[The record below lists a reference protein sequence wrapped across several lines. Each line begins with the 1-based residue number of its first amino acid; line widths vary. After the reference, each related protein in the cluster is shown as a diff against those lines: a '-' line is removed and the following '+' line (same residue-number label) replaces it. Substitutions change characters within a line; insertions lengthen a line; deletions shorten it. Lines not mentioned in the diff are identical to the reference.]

1 MGAIEDLRAGAAWK
15 EILDGEA
22 GVRAG
27 ALIRRTPLLEAPSLA
42 ADGRARSA
50 LVKAEGLQRTGSF
63 KIRGAAGR
71 LAALSTE
78 EADRGVVAA
87 SAGNH
92 GLGIAAASRAM
103 GIEALIVVPETSPE
117 VKRSGIAALGA
128 TLEVRGGTYDEAE
141 HEALAV
147 ARERGAAFISGFD
160 DEYVIAGNGGTLGRE
175 LSEQA
180 GGLGAGDVVVIPV
193 GGGGLASGIAGA
205 IHGTGATLLGV
216 EPAANHAMRDSFD
229 RGRAATEY
237 PEGRPTMAEGLEGA
251 VSPRTFA
258 ICREALADIVLAK
271 EPAIARAMARAY
283 RELGL
288 VLEASAAVTIAALA
302 EGLVDAGGGRVLC
315 IATGSNVDAEVLDAA
330 LASEG

>member
-1 MGAIEDLRAGAAWK
+1 
-15 EILDGEA
+15 
-22 GVRAG
+22 
-27 ALIRRTPLLEAPSLA
+27 
-42 ADGRARSA
+42 
-50 LVKAEGLQRTGSF
+50 
-63 KIRGAAGR
+63 
-71 LAALSTE
+71 
-78 EADRGVVAA
+78 
-87 SAGNH
+87 
-92 GLGIAAASRAM
+92 
-103 GIEALIVVPETSPE
+103 
-117 VKRSGIAALGA
+117 
-128 TLEVRGGTYDEAE
+128 
-141 HEALAV
+141 
-147 ARERGAAFISGFD
+147 
-160 DEYVIAGNGGTLGRE
+160 
-175 LSEQA
+175 
-180 GGLGAGDVVVIPV
+180 
-193 GGGGLASGIAGA
+193 
-205 IHGTGATLLGV
+205 
-216 EPAANHAMRDSFD
+216 MRDSFD